1 MPSISAEL
9 NLLKLTLGSCL
20 IFAAWLIF
28 SLWRE
33 KLSTLRDEERMN
45 FLMYNVVGGSWL
57 FAIFALCGGF
67 YFLLETVLR
76 L

>member
-1 MPSISAEL
+1 MPTISAEMTV
-9 NLLKLTLGSCL
+9 LKLTLGLCL

-33 KLSTLRDEERMN
+33 KLAALRDEERMN

-57 FAIFALCGGF
+57 FAVFALCGGC
-67 YFLLETVLR
+67 YFLIESVLKI
-76 L
+76 